1 MSSPLGPAL
10 ANSFKGPIEQ
20 KWLAYDHRRL
30 LSFTVGAWTIFWKWE
45 SGSEFPQP
53 FKQSTPKFKIDY
65 RETAHE
71 IITIFGV
78 LNSCPNR
85 QNYQFL

>member
-30 LSFTVGAWTIFWKWE
+30 LSFTVGAWTIF
-45 SGSEFPQP
+45 
-53 FKQSTPKFKIDY
+53 
-65 RETAHE
+65 
-71 IITIFGV
+71 FG
-78 LNSCPNR
+78 
-85 QNYQFL
+85 FLKMRIRL